1 VSLVDPEEFAQFTRL
16 RQLGMPRVAE
26 LIMELLKLDKV
37 NAIYDEFSDAPGA
50 VEFADAV
57 LEKLGVEVEISEEE
71 LKRIPKT
78 GPFISVS
85 NHPFGGIDG
94 IILIKILAE
103 RRPDFKVMANFLLQ
117 RIQPLAPNF
126 IGVNPFE
133 NAREAK
139 SNLGGLREALQH
151 LKEGKPMGMFPAGEV
166 SSYKLQKGSVTDR
179 RWQQPALKIIRKA
192 KVPVIP
198 IYFKGSNSF
207 MFHLLGMLHPV
218 LRTAKLP
225 SEVVAKKNK
234 RVVVRIGHAISVDQQ
249 AQFESVD
256 QYGRFLRMKT
266 YALGNAMRVNRFFP
280 KVRLVLKKGEEM
292 KPVVEPLPSS
302 EVQEELTLLREEFFE
317 FSFRSFE
324 LFFIPGN
331 RMPKLLQEIGRLR
344 EHTFRA
350 VGEGT
355 GNEIDVDEFDLYYR
369 HLVLWDKDA
378 QKLVGAYR
386 VGMGADIMNLYGKR
400 GFYFQSLFR
409 LDDPVLPMLRETI
422 ELGRAFIVNEYQMK
436 PYPLFL
442 LWKGLTITALKN
454 PQYRYF
460 IGCVSISN
468 NFSKYSKSLI
478 IEFIKKNY
486 YDYDI
491 AQHVHPRKRF
501 RVRLKKADRMLVDL
515 SEDDVNRIDKLVE
528 EMDPGNMRF
537 PILLKK
543 YIKQNARIVGFN
555 VDPKFNNALDG
566 LMILDLLDTPMETL
580 NQVIEEIGDEKII
593 EAFVQRKKE
602 EGKD

>member
-1 VSLVDPEEFAQFTRL
+1 
-16 RQLGMPRVAE
+16 
-26 LIMELLKLDKV
+26 
-37 NAIYDEFSDAPGA
+37 
-50 VEFADAV
+50 
-57 LEKLGVEVEISEEE
+57 
-71 LKRIPKT
+71 
-78 GPFISVS
+78 
-85 NHPFGGIDG
+85 
-94 IILIKILAE
+94 
-103 RRPDFKVMANFLLQ
+103 
-117 RIQPLAPNF
+117 
-126 IGVNPFE
+126 
-133 NAREAK
+133 
-139 SNLGGLREALQH
+139 
-151 LKEGKPMGMFPAGEV
+151 
-166 SSYKLQKGSVTDR
+166 
-179 RWQQPALKIIRKA
+179 
-192 KVPVIP
+192 
-198 IYFKGSNSF
+198 
-207 MFHLLGMLHPV
+207 MLHPV

-280 KVRLVLKKGEEM
+280 KVRLVPKKGEEM

-442 LWKGLTITALKN
+442 LWKGLTIMALKN

-580 NQVIEEIGDEKII
+580 NQVIEEIGDEKIV